1 MKQVLV
7 KQRVSTEQEN
17 NYPKKKSF
25 MAMPGLHCCAWT
37 FSSGEQELLSSYG
50 AQASHYSD
58 FSGCGVWALRC
69 VGFRSC
75 GTQA

>member
-1 MKQVLV
+1 MAVL
-7 KQRVSTEQEN
+7 
-17 NYPKKKSF
+17 
-25 MAMPGLHCCAWT
+25 GLRCCAWT
-37 FSSGEQELLSSYG
+37 FSSCVEQELLSSYG